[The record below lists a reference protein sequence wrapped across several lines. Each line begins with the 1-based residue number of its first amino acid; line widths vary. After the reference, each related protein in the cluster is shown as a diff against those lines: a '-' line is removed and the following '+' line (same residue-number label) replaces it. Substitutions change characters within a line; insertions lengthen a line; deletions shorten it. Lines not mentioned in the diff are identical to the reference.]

1 MMDIIDLISYGV
13 FAFLIGCVVVGI
25 LTMVISKKRAKA
37 DKD

>member
-1 MMDIIDLISYGV
+1 
-13 FAFLIGCVVVGI
+13 VVVGI